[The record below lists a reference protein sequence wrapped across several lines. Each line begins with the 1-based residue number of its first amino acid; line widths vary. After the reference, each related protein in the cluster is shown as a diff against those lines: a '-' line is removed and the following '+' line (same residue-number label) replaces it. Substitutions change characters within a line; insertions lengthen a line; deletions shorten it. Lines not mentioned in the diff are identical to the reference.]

1 MLLVYNNIS
10 IKILQTKIN
19 SSDGLKIKIYLQVT
33 TLRRDDRLEVKKVF
47 EEGRE
52 REREEPRPV
61 MVLVAMAAIIFLKF
75 SLR

>member
-1 MLLVYNNIS
+1 MLLVYDNIS

-19 SSDGLKIKIYLQVT
+19 SSDELKIKIYLQVT

-47 EEGRE
+47 KEGRE

-61 MVLVAMAAIIFLKF
+61 MVLVAMAAIIF
-75 SLR
+75 